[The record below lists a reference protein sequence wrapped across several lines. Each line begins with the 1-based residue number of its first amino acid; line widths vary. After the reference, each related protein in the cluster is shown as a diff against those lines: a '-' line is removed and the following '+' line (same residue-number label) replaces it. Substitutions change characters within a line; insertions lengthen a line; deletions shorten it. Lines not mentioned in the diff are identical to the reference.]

1 MNPNLQTAYELL
13 KKAQETFRSG
23 DKRTARRYAEEALR
37 LAPEWEEPWLVMATL
52 GTPRASVAYL
62 EQALKIN
69 PDSERAH
76 KGMVWA
82 TRRLAEQKAA
92 EQLKKT
98 PPEIEAQVGPET
110 VAPVKGRLIPV
121 QVPPAGYNREDTTRA
136 LLNQRFPVA
145 LIILLFLCIAL
156 VFVAWSGGVS
166 PAMAILSGNSEPQGI
181 QTPTLAGL
189 LDVEKATYTFTPTNT
204 LTATPTFT
212 STPTSTN
219 TFTPTET
226 PTSTNTPLPTDTPV
240 PFPTSVPAPVYNVPD
255 VASGSEHWVDVD
267 LTNQMVYAYEGNTMV
282 NSFLVS
288 TGTWEHPTVTGQYRV
303 YLKFRSTPMSGPGYY
318 LPNVP
323 FTMYFYKGYALHG
336 TYWHN
341 NFGTP
346 MSHGCVN
353 LTIPDSEWLYNFSPM
368 GTLVNVHY

>member
-13 KKAQETFRSG
+13 KKAQQTLRSG

-37 LAPEWEEPWLVMATL
+37 LAPEWEEPWLVMASL

-69 PDSERAH
+69 PDSERARM
-76 KGMVWA
+76 GMLWA
-82 TRRLAEQKAA
+82 TKRLNEQSAA
-92 EQLKKT
+92 EQLKKI
-98 PPEIEAQVGPET
+98 PQEVEPKPET
-110 VAPVKGRLIPV
+110 ATPVKGRLIPA

-136 LLNQRFPVA
+136 ILSQRFPVS
-145 LIILLFLCIAL
+145 LVFLFIFILAL
-156 VFVAWSGGVS
+156 VFVAWSGGVN
-166 PAMAILSGNSEPQGI
+166 PALAIISGNTELQDI
-181 QTPTLAGL
+181 QTPTLVSGL
-189 LDVEKATYTFTPTNT
+189 LDLEKATYTFTPTST
-204 LTATPTFT
+204 FTPTATFTFT
-212 STPTSTN
+212 PTPTST
-219 TFTPTET
+219 FTPTDT

-240 PFPTSVPAPVYNVPD
+240 PFPTSEPLPVVNVPD

-267 LTNQMVYAYEGNTMV
+267 LTNQMVYAYEGNTLV

-303 YLKFRSTPMSGPGYY
+303 YLKFRATLMTGPGYY

-336 TYWHN
+336 TYWHS

-353 LTIPDSEWLYNFSPM
+353 LSIPDSEWLYNFSPM